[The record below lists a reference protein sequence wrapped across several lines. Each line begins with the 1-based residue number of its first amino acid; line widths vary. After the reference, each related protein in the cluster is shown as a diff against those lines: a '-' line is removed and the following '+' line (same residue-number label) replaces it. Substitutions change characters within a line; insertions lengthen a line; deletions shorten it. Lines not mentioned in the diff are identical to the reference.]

1 MTGLFDKFKEEDSE
15 GGIEMVAE
23 RPVENEENKESIIE
37 ETQEQYNDNSG
48 QTDTQTNFTSTTT
61 DDIGISSLMN
71 KRAKLEEAVDYVGML
86 ISNLKDK
93 RTSLEKE
100 IEDESVDIKNLKEKL
115 IKVG

>member
-37 ETQEQYNDNSG
+37 ETQQHNDNSG
-48 QTDTQTNFTSTTT
+48 QTDTQTNFTSTTS

-71 KRAKLEEAVDYVGML
+71 KRAKLEEVF
-86 ISNLKDK
+86 S
-93 RTSLEKE
+93 S
-100 IEDESVDIKNLKEKL
+100 KNLKKSEENL
-115 IKVG
+115 PCGHFF